1 MVLPHGNLDGDGGE
15 RERALIERGMPYLD
29 LIWSDANWRLYA
41 VENPTPIAD
50 PPALVRRAEQ
60 GAITLDVLRP
70 GRVLVRLPYSPWLG
84 LVDADGS
91 TLRAPEETA
100 ASRARTE
107 ADPDRPKEY
116 ANRHGCLAP
125 TEPDATGAT
134 WTELVAPKAGT
145 YRIAAPY
152 EIPRGTACPE
162 ELR

>member
-1 MVLPHGNLDGDGGE
+1 MLPRGDLDGEGAA
-15 RERALIERGMPYLD
+15 RERVLIERGMPYLD
-29 LIWSDANWRLYA
+29 LVWSDANWRLYA

-50 PPALVRRAEQ
+50 PPALVRNAEQ

-84 LVDADGS
+84 LVDADGN
-91 TLRAPEETA
+91 TLPAPEETA
-100 ASRARTE
+100 ASRARTAE
-107 ADPDRPKEY
+107 DSGQRREY
-116 ANRHGCLAP
+116 RNRHGCLAP
-125 TEPDATGAT
+125 TGPDATGGT

-162 ELR
+162 EPR

>member
-1 MVLPHGNLDGDGGE
+1 MSPFRILFANIGGDDEQLAAIDPVGFPDLADLGVVDGNYD
-15 RERALIERGMPYLD
+15 
-29 LIWSDANWRLYA
+29 
-41 VENPTPIAD
+41 
-50 PPALVRRAEQ
+50 
-60 GAITLDVLRP
+60 
-70 GRVLVRLPYSPWLG
+70 G

-91 TLRAPEETA
+91 TPRAPEETA